1 MKPNLTNP
9 ELLALRAN
17 IESDPASLNTEV
29 GSIYRFNKLAR
40 RNLDKIDRAI
50 TQNMADARKAAGNPV
65 PCDGYS
71 GRQSNRR

>member
-50 TQNMADARKAAGNPV
+50 TQNMANARKAAGNPV
-65 PCDGYS
+65 SCDGYS